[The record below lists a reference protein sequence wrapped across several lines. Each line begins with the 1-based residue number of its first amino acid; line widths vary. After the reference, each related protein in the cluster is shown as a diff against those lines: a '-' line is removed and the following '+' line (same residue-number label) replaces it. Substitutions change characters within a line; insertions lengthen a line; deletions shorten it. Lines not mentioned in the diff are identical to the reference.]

1 MHDLRYHLPFPGTLA
16 TCFSFRNVSFP
27 FLSSPSYAVF
37 HSEAKFYIVG
47 YEFYISE
54 RAPSKMFLFQRPA
67 SLWQLGQT
75 GRHSPLWMLSWTD
88 PWRSPNQPFVS
99 QLWKLRPGALS
110 TALSHGQSQLLTL
123 ASSQKHTPVCQVS
136 HLQTETIQAGV
147 RRTFLLTVS
156 SSQFIRLIPPSYWD
170 ARTH

>member
-1 MHDLRYHLPFPGTLA
+1 MHDFRYHLTFPGTLA

-54 RAPSKMFLFQRPA
+54 RGPSKMFLFQRLA

-75 GRHSPLWMLSWTD
+75 GRHSPLWTLSWTD
-88 PWRSPNQPFVS
+88 PLAVTKPAFCFTAVENEAGSPEHSP
-99 QLWKLRPGALS
+99 LS
-110 TALSHGQSQLLTL
+110 WPEPAPDSGFISE
-123 ASSQKHTPVCQVS
+123 AHTC
-136 HLQTETIQAGV
+136 
-147 RRTFLLTVS
+147 VS
-156 SSQFIRLIPPSYWD
+156 SFPPADRDHSGRCMSYFP
-170 ARTH
+170 AYCFLFSIY